1 MALEKFGPSIFD
13 REIETKMT
21 FDRVRSDFEIT
32 YVLIQNAD
40 RAADIIDLNDF
51 LNLMGQLD
59 ILKKPS
65 N

>member
-1 MALEKFGPSIFD
+1 MALEKFGPSILD
-13 REIETKMT
+13 CEIETKMT
-21 FDRVRSDFEIT
+21 SDRVRSDFEIT
-32 YVLIQNAD
+32 YVLTQNAD

-59 ILKKPS
+59 SLKKLS

>member
-1 MALEKFGPSIFD
+1 LALEKFGPSIFD

-21 FDRVRSDFEIT
+21 SDRVRSDFEIT
-32 YVLIQNAD
+32 YVLTQNAD
-40 RAADIIDLNDF
+40 RAADIINLNDF

-59 ILKKPS
+59 SLKKLS

>member
-1 MALEKFGPSIFD
+1 MALEKFGPSILD
-13 REIETKMT
+13 HEIETKMT
-21 FDRVRSDFEIT
+21 SDRVRYDFEIT

-40 RAADIIDLNDF
+40 RAAEIIDLNDF

-59 ILKKPS
+59 SLKKLS

>member
-1 MALEKFGPSIFD
+1 MALEKFGPSFFD

-21 FDRVRSDFEIT
+21 SDRVRSDFEIT
-32 YVLIQNAD
+32 YVLTQNAD
-40 RAADIIDLNDF
+40 RAADIINLNDF

-59 ILKKPS
+59 SLKKLS

>member
-1 MALEKFGPSIFD
+1 MALEKFGPSILD

-21 FDRVRSDFEIT
+21 SDRVRSHFEIT

>member
-1 MALEKFGPSIFD
+1 MALEKFGPSILD
-13 REIETKMT
+13 HEIETKMT
-21 FDRVRSDFEIT
+21 SDRVRSHFEIT

-40 RAADIIDLNDF
+40 RAADIIDLNNF

-59 ILKKPS
+59 SLKKLS